1 MHFIKFLI
9 FILFTSSFYA
19 DDVSI
24 GQKDFSRLTKML
36 HKQVKKGNY
45 PGFFTLIQKD
55 GELIYSD
62 IVGFSNIEEGVKLD
76 KDSLFRIYSMTKPI
90 TGVALM
96 IAVDKGLVNLSDPV
110 SKYIPEF
117 ASTKVLSENN
127 SDLLDLVKPITL
139 LELATHT
146 SGLAYSFSIKGK
158 IKEFYEKQKIYPY
171 YAIDNF
177 NDDLSLEKFYS
188 NICEFSQKVATVPL
202 AHQPGEKWTYSIGMD
217 ILGCVIERAAK
228 ITFGKFLEENI
239 FEPLDM
245 NDTFFQ
251 VPKNKRFRMT
261 NLYAHIDG
269 FDQFGVEPPK
279 GDKKSKSKLVLV
291 DKANSSAYFNKV
303 SIEDGGS
310 GLVSSAQ
317 DYLKF
322 GQMLLERGVY
332 QGKRIIS
339 EESYRTLTSNQ
350 LNEKNQRFDAFGFG
364 ITLGISIDS
373 SKLRQK
379 RGDGSFFWGGAAKTK
394 FWVDPENNLVLVNMT
409 QLLGSPKDLGRNIDK
424 LVYKDLKKLEKIN

>member
-19 DDVSI
+19 DEVSI

-96 IAVDKGLVNLSDPV
+96 IAVDRGLVNLSDPV

-127 SDLLDLVKPITL
+127 SDLLDLTKPITL

-202 AHQPGEKWTYSIGMD
+202 AHQPGDKWTYSIGMD

-251 VPKNKRFRMT
+251 VPKEKRFRMT

>member
-117 ASTKVLSENN
+117 AFTKVLSENN
-127 SDLLDLVKPITL
+127 SDLLDLTKPITL

-202 AHQPGEKWTYSIGMD
+202 AHQPGDKWTYSIGMD

-251 VPKNKRFRMT
+251 VPKDKRFRMT

-269 FDQFGVEPPK
+269 FDQFGAELPK
-279 GDKKSKSKLVLV
+279 GYKKSKSKLVLV

-339 EESYRTLTSNQ
+339 EESYRTLTSNE

-379 RGDGSFFWGGAAKTK
+379 KGDGSFFWGGAAKTK

-409 QLLGSPKDLGRNIDK
+409 QLLGSPKDLGRKIDK
-424 LVYKDLKKLEKIN
+424 LVYKDLKKFEKIN

>member
-127 SDLLDLVKPITL
+127 SDLLDLTKPITL

-202 AHQPGEKWTYSIGMD
+202 AHQPGDKWTYSIGMD

-251 VPKNKRFRMT
+251 VPKEKRFRMT

>member
-19 DDVSI
+19 DEVSI

-202 AHQPGEKWTYSIGMD
+202 AHQPGDKWTYSIGMD

-239 FEPLDM
+239 FEPLNM

-251 VPKNKRFRMT
+251 VPKEKRFRMT

>member
-1 MHFIKFLI
+1 MHLVKFLI
-9 FILFTSSFYA
+9 LTLFAASFYA
-19 DDVSI
+19 NDISI

-36 HKQVKKGNY
+36 HKEVRKGNY

-55 GELIYSD
+55 GDLIYSD
-62 IVGFSNIEEGVKLD
+62 IVGFSNLEENIKLQ

-96 IAVDKGLVNLSDPV
+96 IAADKGLLNLSDPV

-117 ASTKVLSENN
+117 SSTKVLSENN
-127 SDLLDLVKPITL
+127 SDLLDLSRSITIL
-139 LELATHT
+139 DLATHT

-158 IKEFYEKQKIYPY
+158 IKEIYEKEKIYPY

-177 NDDLSLEKFYS
+177 NEDLSLEKFYS

-202 AHQPGEKWTYSIGMD
+202 AHQPGDKWTYSIGMD
-217 ILGCVIERAAK
+217 ILGCVIERASK
-228 ITFGKFLEENI
+228 TSFGKFLDDNI

-251 VPKNKRFRMT
+251 VPENKRYRMT
-261 NLYAHIDG
+261 NLYGHIDG
-269 FDQFGVEPPK
+269 FEQFGIEPPK
-279 GDKKSKSKLVLV
+279 GSKKSKTKLVLV
-291 DKANSSAYFNKV
+291 DKANGSAYFNKI

-322 GQMLLERGVY
+322 GQMLLDRGVY
-332 QGKRIIS
+332 KGKRIIS
-339 EESYRTLTSNQ
+339 EESYITLTSNQ

-379 RGDGSFFWGGAAKTK
+379 KGDGSFFWGGAAKTK

-409 QLLGSPKDLGRNIDK
+409 QLLGSPKDLGRKIDK
-424 LVYKDLKKLEKIN
+424 LVYKDLKKFEKSN

>member
-19 DDVSI
+19 DEVSI

-96 IAVDKGLVNLSDPV
+96 IAVDRGLVNLSDPV

-127 SDLLDLVKPITL
+127 SDLLDLTKPITL

-158 IKEFYEKQKIYPY
+158 IKEFYEKQK
-171 YAIDNF
+171 N
-177 NDDLSLEKFYS
+177 L
-188 NICEFSQKVATVPL
+188 PL
-202 AHQPGEKWTYSIGMD
+202 LCY
-217 ILGCVIERAAK
+217 
-228 ITFGKFLEENI
+228 
-239 FEPLDM
+239 
-245 NDTFFQ
+245 
-251 VPKNKRFRMT
+251 
-261 NLYAHIDG
+261 
-269 FDQFGVEPPK
+269 
-279 GDKKSKSKLVLV
+279 
-291 DKANSSAYFNKV
+291 
-303 SIEDGGS
+303 
-310 GLVSSAQ
+310 
-317 DYLKF
+317 
-322 GQMLLERGVY
+322 
-332 QGKRIIS
+332 
-339 EESYRTLTSNQ
+339 
-350 LNEKNQRFDAFGFG
+350 
-364 ITLGISIDS
+364 
-373 SKLRQK
+373 
-379 RGDGSFFWGGAAKTK
+379 
-394 FWVDPENNLVLVNMT
+394 
-409 QLLGSPKDLGRNIDK
+409 
-424 LVYKDLKKLEKIN
+424 

>member
-19 DDVSI
+19 DEVSI

-127 SDLLDLVKPITL
+127 SDLLDLTKPITL

-202 AHQPGEKWTYSIGMD
+202 AHQPGDKWTYSIGMD

-239 FEPLDM
+239 FEPLNM

-251 VPKNKRFRMT
+251 VPKEKRFRMT

-269 FDQFGVEPPK
+269 FDQFGAELPK
-279 GDKKSKSKLVLV
+279 GYKKSNSKLVLV

-364 ITLGISIDS
+364 ITLGISLDS

>member
-19 DDVSI
+19 DEVSI

-96 IAVDKGLVNLSDPV
+96 IAVDRGLVNLSDPV

-269 FDQFGVEPPK
+269 FDQFGAELPK
-279 GDKKSKSKLVLV
+279 GYKKSNSKLVLV

>member
-19 DDVSI
+19 DEVSI

-127 SDLLDLVKPITL
+127 SDLLDLTKPITL

-202 AHQPGEKWTYSIGMD
+202 AHQPGDKWTYSIGMD

-251 VPKNKRFRMT
+251 VPKEKRFRMT

-364 ITLGISIDS
+364 ITLGISLDS